1 MKPIWGSLVVM
12 DLDRFKEYARERGLS
27 VYEPNIVTGSL
38 SSLVEGFV
46 RKFQAVV
53 VYGLDWDRGT
63 EEVVLEIPGVE
74 AVELEP
80 DLIRVAEE
88 VRGLGSSI
96 TMVALTGYVSCVPA
110 RDRREAYA
118 GHYLRSKARDVLESL
133 KRRCGGVVYI
143 DGVVVWSRVSLGAPQ
158 PPGCS
163 RGS

>member
-1 MKPIWGSLVVM
+1 M

-88 VRGLGSSI
+88 VHGPRVFYNYGSS
-96 TMVALTGYVSCVPA
+96 
-110 RDRREAYA
+110 
-118 GHYLRSKARDVLESL
+118 H
-133 KRRCGGVVYI
+133 
-143 DGVVVWSRVSLGAPQ
+143 RV
-158 PPGCS
+158 C
-163 RGS
+163 